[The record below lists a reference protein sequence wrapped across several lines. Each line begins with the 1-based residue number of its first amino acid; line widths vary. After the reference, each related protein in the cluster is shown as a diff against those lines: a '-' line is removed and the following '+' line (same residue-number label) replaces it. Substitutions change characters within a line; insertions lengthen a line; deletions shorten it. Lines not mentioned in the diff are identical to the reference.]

1 MKIALFPD
9 DYLPDST
16 LVHAK
21 MFHELALE
29 FKRLGHEPVII
40 TPSHGKQTKR
50 LQVDYLDG
58 VEIWRFRN
66 PPMRGQGKVKRVI
79 SETLLSLNAFLAIKN
94 AKDISSFELCV
105 NYSPTIFFGPL
116 MHWFKRK
123 AKTFNYLVL
132 RDMFPQWVIDEGLI
146 SAKSPIA
153 SYFHFFEK
161 LNYNASDCIGL
172 MSPANVDYFRTLH
185 SEYNNLQ
192 VLRNWAD
199 INPVSFSSQLIDIRK
214 VYDLNDKV
222 IFFYGGNIG
231 HAQDMRNL
239 LRLVKSMAPYSNAH
253 FLFIGQGDE
262 FELVKQA
269 IAVENLHNLTLLPSI
284 NQDAYK
290 EVLTQVDVG
299 LFSLAKTHK
308 AHNFPGKLLG
318 YMLQSLPILGSVNP
332 GNDVIDFINGQGAG
346 WAYINGEDEAL
357 LTAAINLLKDKVLRV
372 EMGMR
377 GYDVLTA
384 NFSVKAAAQQITN
397 TFLESNK

>member
-1 MKIALFPD
+1 VKIALFPD

-29 FKRLGHEPVII
+29 LKRLGHEPVII

-214 VYDLNDKV
+214 LYDLNDKV

>member
-29 FKRLGHEPVII
+29 LKRLGHEPVII

-384 NFSVKAAAQQITN
+384 NFSVKTAAQQITN

>member
-29 FKRLGHEPVII
+29 LKRLGHDPVII

-66 PPMRGQGKVKRVI
+66 PPMRGQGKIKRVI

-94 AKDISSFELCV
+94 ANDISSFELCV

-185 SEYNNLQ
+185 SQYNNLQ

-199 INPVSFSSQLIDIRK
+199 INPVSFSSQLINIRK
-214 VYDLNDKV
+214 VYNLNDKI

-239 LRLVKSMAPYSNAH
+239 LRLVKNMTPYSNAH

-262 FELVKQA
+262 FELVKQT
-269 IAVENLHNLTLLPSI
+269 ITVENLHNLTLLPSI
-284 NQDAYK
+284 NQNAYK

-318 YMLQSLPILGSVNP
+318 YMLQSLPILGSVNK

-357 LTAAINLLKDKVLRV
+357 LTAAINLLKDKALRV
-372 EMGMR
+372 EMGIR
-377 GYDVLTA
+377 GYDVLKA
-384 NFSVKAAAQQITN
+384 NFSVKAAAQQIIN

>member
-29 FKRLGHEPVII
+29 LKRLGHEPVII

-79 SETLLSLNAFLAIKN
+79 SETLLSLNAFLAINN

-384 NFSVKAAAQQITN
+384 NFSVKTAAQQITN

>member
-79 SETLLSLNAFLAIKN
+79 SETSLSLNAFLAIKN

>member
-1 MKIALFPD
+1 VKIALFPD

-214 VYDLNDKV
+214 LYDLNDKV

-269 IAVENLHNLTLLPSI
+269 IAVENLHNAATF
-284 NQDAYK
+284 NQ
-290 EVLTQVDVG
+290 
-299 LFSLAKTHK
+299 
-308 AHNFPGKLLG
+308 PRC
-318 YMLQSLPILGSVNP
+318 I
-332 GNDVIDFINGQGAG
+332 
-346 WAYINGEDEAL
+346 
-357 LTAAINLLKDKVLRV
+357 
-372 EMGMR
+372 
-377 GYDVLTA
+377 
-384 NFSVKAAAQQITN
+384 
-397 TFLESNK
+397 

>member
-94 AKDISSFELCV
+94 VKDISSFELCV

-214 VYDLNDKV
+214 LYDLNDKV